1 MKKPVSR
8 LAPVVLAVFG
18 AYTLAA
24 TPAKPLQIG
33 PFKAGMSFEAA
44 RAAAPSLAWRDF
56 TVSRYTGKVLSIAAP
71 DAITLGGLPH
81 AVELRPGYYN
91 SYSILVKHVESVA
104 DAAACDELG
113 AAVLAD
119 LEERF
124 GTFAPPT
131 AKTERPPQIVNVGK
145 HSTMAFLTPEE
156 SAGQPAAQNATWRQ
170 GNAQHDEGD
179 NSIRFESAY
188 SSDEFSSPVC
198 TLITLLDHHPAAP
211 PWETLPFDPSLFVRQ
226 PSIAVKH
233 MSLEGVTLPKPT
245 VAVDF
250 ACLIDRHSG
259 MLSCSSK
266 ADVKGNEGVIAAALR
281 RTLAMQV
288 DATRLDPDDPLPV
301 RMDLTVTLDEK
312 DRRPIDF
319 LNAPRVH
326 LSDLEWAQQ
335 PTAEEAQAAY
345 PKSLLERG
353 MGAKV
358 SVTCQVQSDLSVVC
372 AVTDPRPQ
380 GDEKAAEDYRK
391 LTFASVAVMSLY
403 RAAPNLRSGEAS
415 AGAVIDTRVAFTPI
429 D

>member
-1 MKKPVSR
+1 
-8 LAPVVLAVFG
+8 
-18 AYTLAA
+18 
-24 TPAKPLQIG
+24 
-33 PFKAGMSFEAA
+33 
-44 RAAAPSLAWRDF
+44 
-56 TVSRYTGKVLSIAAP
+56 
-71 DAITLGGLPH
+71 
-81 AVELRPGYYN
+81 
-91 SYSILVKHVESVA
+91 
-104 DAAACDELG
+104 
-113 AAVLAD
+113 
-119 LEERF
+119 
-124 GTFAPPT
+124 
-131 AKTERPPQIVNVGK
+131 
-145 HSTMAFLTPEE
+145 
-156 SAGQPAAQNATWRQ
+156 
-170 GNAQHDEGD
+170 
-179 NSIRFESAY
+179 
-188 SSDEFSSPVC
+188 
-198 TLITLLDHHPAAP
+198 
-211 PWETLPFDPSLFVRQ
+211 
-226 PSIAVKH
+226 
-233 MSLEGVTLPKPT
+233 
-245 VAVDF
+245 
-250 ACLIDRHSG
+250 
-259 MLSCSSK
+259 
-266 ADVKGNEGVIAAALR
+266 
-281 RTLAMQV
+281 MQV